1 MAGGVRMDA
10 PPIRRMVVPIDNL
23 TSVLDKVSLIRHL
36 QSLSNR
42 DRDAW
47 FVWDKAVGDDASHEV
62 DHEVGDRAMT
72 GVLDLAQVFQLVKD
86 GFDDAA
92 LAQGGLIE
100 LGQGHRLHVFAHLGY
115 QTNAALLQSLG
126 EPFVGIE
133 GAKQAVA
140 QLAQRLVVIALPSV
154 SLMASSSPTWLIT
167 PGSLKHGGK
176 RGNS

>member
-1 MAGGVRMDA
+1 MDA

-92 LAQGGLIE
+92 LAQDGLIE
-100 LGQGHRLHVFAHLGY
+100 LGQGPGFMFLRTLVTRRMPRSCSHWVSHLS
-115 QTNAALLQSLG
+115 A
-126 EPFVGIE
+126 
-133 GAKQAVA
+133 
-140 QLAQRLVVIALPSV
+140 
-154 SLMASSSPTWLIT
+154 
-167 PGSLKHGGK
+167 
-176 RGNS
+176 